1 MDRAWAASLAFSTA
15 CGMLRRHNDS
25 TETTMPTARGR
36 LGRLSA
42 LAAGLC
48 LAACGPPAER
58 PLQGYVEG
66 EYVRVA
72 APFAGTLQK
81 LSVQRGADVAA
92 GAPLFALES
101 ENEIAARRQAAPQLQ
116 AAEARLAHLRTGKR
130 PPEVETVAEQLRQ
143 AQAARELSAANL
155 RRQEALF
162 KSGFISTAALDDVR
176 TQLQRDDAAVS
187 QLRASVATA
196 KLPGRPDEIRAA
208 EADAAAAR
216 QALAQ
221 ADWRL
226 SQRAVSAP
234 TAARVS
240 DTYYVVGDWVPAG
253 GVVASLLPAANVK
266 IRFFVPESELGRIK
280 PGQTVNF
287 NCDACGGAMS
297 ATVSFISDR
306 AEFTPPVL
314 YSKENRAKLVY
325 LVEAKPAADVAAKL
339 NAGQPVDVTLP
350 KPG

>member
-1 MDRAWAASLAFSTA
+1 VSESRGHWGLLITLA
-15 CGMLRRHNDS
+15 G
-25 TETTMPTARGR
+25 GV
-36 LGRLSA
+36 
-42 LAAGLC
+42 C
-48 LAACGPPAER
+48 LAACGPSGER

-81 LSVQRGADVAA
+81 LSVQRGAEVAA

-101 ENEIAARRQAAPQLQ
+101 ENEIAARRQAEQQLQ
-116 AAEARLAHLRTGKR
+116 AAQARLANLRTGKR
-130 PPEVETVAEQLRQ
+130 APEVETVAEQLRQ
-143 AQAARELSAANL
+143 AQAARELSAANF

-162 KSGFISTAALDDVR
+162 KSGFISKAALDDVR
-176 TQLQRDDAAVS
+176 TQLQRDDAAVA
-187 QLRASVATA
+187 QLQASVATA
-196 KLPGRPDEIRAA
+196 KLPARPDEIRAA

-216 QALAQ
+216 DALAQ

-226 SQRAVSAP
+226 SQRAVAAP

-266 IRFFVPESELGRIK
+266 IRFFVPEPDLGRIR

-287 NCDACGGAMS
+287 SCDACG
-297 ATVSFISDR
+297 ATMNAKVRFVSDR

-325 LVEAKPAADVAAKL
+325 LVEATPAADVAAKL
-339 NAGQPVDVTLP
+339 NAGQPVDVVLP
-350 KPG
+350 KSN